1 MAATTYLANP
11 TVAVGASSP
20 GTDITDQCISAV
32 VTSNRDQLESTAF
45 GQTNRTYVGG
55 LTDVTVTLTFL
66 TSYASSETYALLQP
80 LLGAAATYVAVRP
93 TSGAIATTNPEF
105 QLTNGYLASLDY
117 VNAQLGELSQL
128 QAVFQG
134 GTLVIDTTP

>member
-1 MAATTYLANP
+1 MATSTYLANP
-11 TVAVGASSP
+11 TVAVGTATP

-32 VTSNRDQLESTAF
+32 VTATQDQLEKTAF
-45 GQTNRTYVGG
+45 GSTNRTYTAG

-66 TSYASSETYALLQP
+66 VSYASSETYALLQP

-93 TSGAIATTNPEF
+93 TSGAISSTNPEF

-134 GTLVIDTTP
+134 GTLVIDVTP

>member
-1 MAATTYLANP
+1 MATSTYLANP
-11 TVAVGASSP
+11 TITVGASSP
-20 GTDITDQCISAV
+20 GTDITDQCVSAV
-32 VTSNRDQLESTAF
+32 VTATQDQLEKTAF
-45 GQTNRTYVGG
+45 GSTNRSYTGG

-66 TSYASSETYALLQP
+66 VSYAGSETYALLQP
-80 LLGAAATYVAVRP
+80 LLGAAATYVAVKP
-93 TSGAIATTNPEF
+93 TSGAISATNPEF

-117 VNAQLGELSQL
+117 VNATLGELSQL

>member
-1 MAATTYLANP
+1 MATSTYLANP
-11 TVAVGASSP
+11 TVTVGTATP

-32 VTSNRDQLESTAF
+32 VTATQDQLEKTAF
-45 GQTNRTYVGG
+45 GSTNRTYTAG

-66 TSYASSETYALLQP
+66 VSYASSETYALLQP

-93 TSGAIATTNPEF
+93 TSGAISSTNPEF

-134 GTLVIDTTP
+134 GTLVIDVTP

>member
-1 MAATTYLANP
+1 MATSTYLANP
-11 TVAVGASSP
+11 TVAVGTATP

-32 VTSNRDQLESTAF
+32 VTATQDQLEKTAF
-45 GQTNRTYVGG
+45 GSTNRTYTAG

-66 TSYASSETYALLQP
+66 VSYASSETYALLQP
-80 LLGAAATYVAVRP
+80 LLGAAATYVAVKP
-93 TSGAIATTNPEF
+93 TSGAISTTNPEF

-134 GTLVIDTTP
+134 GTLVIKTTP